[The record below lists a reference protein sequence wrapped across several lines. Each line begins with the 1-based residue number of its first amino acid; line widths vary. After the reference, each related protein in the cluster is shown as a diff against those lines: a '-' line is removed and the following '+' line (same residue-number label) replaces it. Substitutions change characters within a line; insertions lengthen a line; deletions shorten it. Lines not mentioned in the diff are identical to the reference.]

1 MGNFLEKVM
10 KEISSTIALDFDGVI
25 HKNSKGFH
33 DGTIYD
39 DPLPGTEEALNFL
52 SKNYTLVIYTCKASP
67 ERPLV
72 NGKTGVELISEW
84 LEKHKLNKYVSKI
97 VYEKPRALFYIDDK
111 VIRFDS
117 WSQALNEVK
126 LLEKTDINDMSKF

>member
-1 MGNFLEKVM
+1 MGNFLEKIM
-10 KEISSTIALDFDGVI
+10 KEISSTIGLDFDGVV

-39 DPLPGTEEALNFL
+39 EPLPGTKEALSFL
-52 SKNYTLVIYTCKASP
+52 SNKYTLIIYTCKANP

-84 LEKHKLNKYVSKI
+84 LKKHKLNKYISDITNK
-97 VYEKPRALFYIDDK
+97 KPRALFYIDDK
-111 VIRFDS
+111 VIRFDN
-117 WSQALNEVK
+117 WSQSLTDVK
-126 LLEKTDINDMSKF
+126 LLEKTDVNDMSKF